1 MTYNKIG
8 LFLLLCIGINA
19 FTSCQSAQTDDEELK
34 AKAAKMLM
42 FGFRGTS
49 LEDAPEIKIF
59 LESHP
64 PGGLILFDYDVPS
77 KSRPRNII
85 SPEQLSQLTQSI
97 KQAASGHILIALDQ
111 EGGKVARLKER
122 YGFPVFP
129 SAQKT
134 AAMSLDSAA
143 LIYQQMA
150 SEIHKMGFN
159 VNFAPVVDLN
169 TNPQCPVI
177 GKIER
182 SFAADPD
189 SVTAFAEVFINAMNK
204 YDIRSCLKHFPGH
217 GSSQADSHLGFTD
230 VSNSWQEDELLPYS
244 KLIQNDAAEAIMTAH
259 VFNKRIDSVYPASLS
274 HVTLTDILRKKL
286 GFKGLIISDDMAM
299 SAIVDH
305 YGLEEAILLAVNA
318 GVDLLIFSNNGKI
331 YDPHLPQK
339 TLHILVQLVKQGKIP
354 LSRVDDAVRHIENY
368 AGQGQTGFENGA
380 ERSIK

>member
-1 MTYNKIG
+1 MTYNKIS
-8 LFLLLCIGINA
+8 LFFLLSIGINV
-19 FTSCQSAQTDDEELK
+19 FTSCQSVQPDDDALK

-49 LEDAPEIKIF
+49 LEDAPEIKNF
-59 LESHP
+59 LDKHP

-134 AAMSLDSAA
+134 AALGLDSAA
-143 LIYQQMA
+143 LIYKQMA
-150 SEIHKMGFN
+150 AEIHRMGFN

-169 TNPQCPVI
+169 TNPLCPVI

-182 SFAADPD
+182 SYAADPD
-189 SVTAFAEVFINAMNK
+189 SVAAFAEVFINAMNNN
-204 YDIRSCLKHFPGH
+204 DIRTCLKHFPGH
-217 GSSQADSHLGFTD
+217 GSSLSDSHLGFTD
-230 VSNSWQEDELLPYS
+230 VTGSWQEDELLPYR
-244 KLIQNDAAEAIMTAH
+244 KLIKSNAVEAIMTAH

-305 YGLEEAILLAVNA
+305 YGLEEAIQMAVNA

-331 YDPHLPQK
+331 YDPELPQK
-339 TLHILVQLVKQGKIP
+339 ALDILVQMVKEGKIP
-354 LSRVDDAVRHIENY
+354 LSRVDDAVQRIGNY
-368 AGQGQTGFENGA
+368 GGQ
-380 ERSIK
+380 R

>member
-1 MTYNKIG
+1 MTYRKIST
-8 LFLLLCIGINA
+8 FLLLCLGFNV
-19 FTSCQSAQTDDEELK
+19 FTSCQSVQTDDDALK

-49 LEDAPEIKIF
+49 LEDAPEIKQF
-59 LESHP
+59 LEEHP

-77 KSRPRNII
+77 KSRPRNIS

-97 KQAASGHILIALDQ
+97 KQAASGNILIALDQ
-111 EGGKVARLKER
+111 EGGIVARLKER
-122 YGFPVFP
+122 YGFLVFP

-134 AAMSLDSAA
+134 ATLGLDSAA
-143 LIYQQMA
+143 MIYEQMA
-150 SEIHKMGFN
+150 AEIHKMGFN

-169 TNPQCPVI
+169 TNPHCPVI

-182 SFAADPD
+182 SYAADPD
-189 SVTAFAEVFINAMNK
+189 SVAEFAEVFINAMNK
-204 YDIRSCLKHFPGH
+204 SDIRSCLKHFPGH
-217 GSSQADSHLGFTD
+217 GSSLADSHLGFTD
-230 VSNSWQEDELLPYS
+230 VSESWQEDELLPYS
-244 KLIQNDAAEAIMTAH
+244 KLIKNNAVEAIMTAH

-318 GVDLLIFSNNGKI
+318 GVDLLVFSNNGKD
-331 YDPHLPQK
+331 YDPMLPEK
-339 TLHILVQLVKQGKIP
+339 ALDILVQLVKQDKISS
-354 LSRVDDAVRHIENY
+354 SRMDEAVRRVERY
-368 AGQGQTGFENGA
+368 MGQRQKPSKTKLQNG
-380 ERSIK
+380 